1 MSVIVIYEQ
10 VHLADLTFCKEEQ
23 CFTFPCPCGDTFTF
37 YIVWMFVRLNSR
49 RICWRETVLRPAPVV
64 RSTLK

>member
-23 CFTFPCPCGDTFTF
+23 YFTFPCPCGDTFTF
-37 YIVWMFVRLNSR
+37 YIVRMCVHFNSR
-49 RICWRETVLRPAPVV
+49 KICWKETVLQLVQAVH
-64 RSTLK
+64 